1 MADLGSKLSTTQVVY
16 NGETFELGSE
26 EARIIYTALKELGR
40 SGNIVSSGFLVSG
53 SAPNAGNASAGQ
65 LFVTSS
71 AGVVTADAGY
81 DVVCVKK

>member
-1 MADLGSKLSTTQVVY
+1 LSTTQVVY

-40 SGNIVSSGFLVSG
+40 SGNAVTDGYVISSSTQPVG
-53 SAPNAGNASAGQ
+53 SSVSAGQ

-71 AGVVTADAGY
+71 DVIKNMGGNGTF
-81 DVVCVKK
+81 DVVCIKK